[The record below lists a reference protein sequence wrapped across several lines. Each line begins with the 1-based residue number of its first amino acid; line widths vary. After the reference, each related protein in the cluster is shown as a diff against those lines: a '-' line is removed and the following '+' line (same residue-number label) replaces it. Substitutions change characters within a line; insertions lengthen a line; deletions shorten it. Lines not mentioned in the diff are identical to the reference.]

1 MLTNNVSEVNLIYIV
16 ALLRDRKTQQFFLPE
31 VGAFSNGVLI
41 LYAVTSFRVVAVRRL
56 DYKGLVLLKSCLLG
70 VFSCNSNA
78 TLFLLKT

>member
-41 LYAVTSFRVVAVRRL
+41 LCAVTNLRVVAVR
-56 DYKGLVLLKSCLLG
+56 
-70 VFSCNSNA
+70 
-78 TLFLLKT
+78 